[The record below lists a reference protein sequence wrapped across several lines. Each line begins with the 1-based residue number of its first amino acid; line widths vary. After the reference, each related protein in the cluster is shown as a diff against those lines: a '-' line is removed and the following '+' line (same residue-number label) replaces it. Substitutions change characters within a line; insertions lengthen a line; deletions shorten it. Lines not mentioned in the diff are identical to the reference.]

1 MNGVQMIRTCNGTPT
16 QYEGTVDGYP
26 AYFRFR
32 WGHLEFTITKKGTE
46 PCLPLMDDVL
56 HHYSV
61 TYDDLPWAGDMSDQD
76 AREIM
81 RVEIEKFRIALAG
94 RTS

>member
-1 MNGVQMIRTCNGTPT
+1 MNSVQMLRTCAGTPT

-32 WGHLEFTITKKGTE
+32 FGCLSFTIVKKGADPSWSLE
-46 PCLPLMDDVL
+46 EDVL

-61 TYDDLPWAGDMSDQD
+61 KYDDLPWAGDMSDQD

-81 RVEIEKFRIALAG
+81 RVEIEKFRVTLAG
-94 RTS
+94 RNS